1 VEHAAVSD
9 DTAPVAPPLVELPT
23 SDESESLLRIRHT
36 VRACALCGLAEERWF
51 FFPLPRPGL
60 LTRRLSGC
68 FCQSAHV
75 LAMAVQ
81 RLFPKAQVTIGPW

>member
-1 VEHAAVSD
+1 MEHAAVSD
-9 DTAPVAPPLVELPT
+9 HTAPVAPPLVELPT
-23 SDESESLLRIRHT
+23 SYESESLLRIRHT
-36 VRACALCGLAEERWF
+36 VRACACCVRAEERCCF
-51 FFPLPRPGL
+51 SLPRPGL